1 MNIVVANR
9 QRARKINLRLLKEIT
24 VALLADLKIKEA
36 ELGINLVAAREMTLV
51 NETFLH
57 HKGSTDV
64 ITFDHSN
71 AESGTRNAESQIHGE
86 VFVCIDDAI
95 LQAKQF
101 QTIWQSEVVRYI
113 VHGVLHLI
121 GHDDLKPQ
129 LRRKMKSEENR
140 LVRRLSKKFSLA
152 QIGGAPKLRA

>member
-1 MNIVVANR
+1 M
-9 QRARKINLRLLKEIT
+9 ARVNWQFLRHE
-24 VALLADLKIKEA
+24 
-36 ELGINLVAAREMTLV
+36 
-51 NETFLH
+51 
-57 HKGSTDV
+57 GSTDV
-64 ITFDHSN
+64 ITFDHSS
-71 AESGTRNAESQIHGE
+71 AEQETRSAELEIHAE
-86 VFVCIDDAI
+86 LFVCIDDAI

-101 QTIWQSEVVRYI
+101 QTSWQSEVVRYI

-129 LRRKMKSEENR
+129 LHRKMKSEENR